1 VKRGFLFILLLVV
14 NICSAQQHI
23 LTREAQALGNGLIHV
38 GLGTEL
44 LLKKSSPFPQAP
56 KSLWKIPTFT
66 VRGGVSDNVNFE
78 LDWSGR
84 LQSTADSNGNGSDW
98 GDLTISTLITFI
110 SEDETT
116 PALGMKTS
124 VKLPSTSYLPYFLG
138 SDQTDFYFTMLG
150 SKHFSGIET
159 RLNVGLGILGSPREL
174 GSQDDIYIG
183 SMAILFPLFADGK
196 MFIEGYGYTGYRDD
210 DDKILLRSG
219 LTVSVSSIDLS
230 LYGSVRIA
238 GNNRDFAGAFLQSE
252 DQSFGIML
260 TKEMKL

>member
-1 VKRGFLFILLLVV
+1 MKRGFLFILLLAV
-14 NICSAQQHI
+14 NISSAQQHI
-23 LTREAQALGNGLIHV
+23 LTREAQALDTGLIRV

-56 KSLWKIPTFT
+56 KSLWKIPTFI
-66 VRGGVSDNVNFE
+66 VRAGVSDNVNFE

-98 GDLTISTLITFI
+98 GDLTISTLISFI
-110 SEDETT
+110 NESEAT

-138 SDQTDFYFTMLG
+138 SDQTDFYFFLLG
-150 SKHFSGIET
+150 LKRFDNFET
-159 RLNVGLGILGSPREL
+159 RLNLGLGILGSPREL

-183 SMAILFPLFADGK
+183 SAAILFPLFTDGK

-219 LTVSVSSIDLS
+219 ITMTVSSFDVSVF
-230 LYGSVRIA
+230 GSVRIA

-252 DQSFGIML
+252 DRSFGILL
-260 TKEMKL
+260 TKEMKF